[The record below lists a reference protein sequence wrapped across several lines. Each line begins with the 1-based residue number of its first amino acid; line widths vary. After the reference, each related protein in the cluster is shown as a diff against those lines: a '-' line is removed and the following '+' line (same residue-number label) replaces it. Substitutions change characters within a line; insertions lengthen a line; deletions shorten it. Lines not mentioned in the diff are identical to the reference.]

1 MDLANLNYNDF
12 FLRGFTTGE
21 FWKDVSYF
29 KKYDIKNAEDPNV
42 GEACSVPK
50 DAEKELQKLQREIG
64 EKLISNVFAKWEC
77 RNVGAWEG
85 VDEGS
90 VVWHNDQMDGKNMNS
105 NVIIYL
111 DDTREHNNNIQVK
124 NQIEEFVIT
133 PKENDFI
140 WLNQNNLFRHKAS
153 HNDGR
158 RRILSFEYYI
168 DGLDN

>member
-1 MDLANLNYNDF
+1 
-12 FLRGFTTGE
+12 
-21 FWKDVSYF
+21 
-29 KKYDIKNAEDPNV
+29 
-42 GEACSVPK
+42 
-50 DAEKELQKLQREIG
+50 
-64 EKLISNVFAKWEC
+64 
-77 RNVGAWEG
+77 
-85 VDEGS
+85 
-90 VVWHNDQMDGKNMNS
+90 MNS